1 MADEKKEPWLNY
13 LAFTTII
20 FAVAATLSTSKGGR
34 YSNRSLLAQEQAS
47 NKWSH
52 YQSKSIKQ
60 YLYETQLG
68 MLELEKNSLSATDI
82 HSLQAYDTKIS
93 DFKQAI
99 GRYEKEKDG
108 SMADAKELEAERDE
122 AQQHSKAF
130 GMAVIFLQISIL
142 MSSIGALI
150 KRKYLWY
157 LAMGAGLV
165 GLFYFVNGFLLF
177 A

>member
-20 FAVAATLSTSKGGR
+20 FAVAATLSTSKGGG

-47 NKWSH
+47 NKWSY

-68 MLELEKNSLSATDI
+68 MLELEKNRISPTDKPT
-82 HSLQAYDTKIS
+82 LQAYETRIS
-93 DFKQAI
+93 DFKQSI
-99 GRYEKEKDG
+99 NRYEKEKDDIK
-108 SMADAKELEAERDE
+108 AEAKKLETERDD
-122 AQQHSKAF
+122 AQLHSKAF

-142 MSSIGALI
+142 MSSIAALI

-157 LAMGAGLV
+157 MALGAGIA
-165 GLFYFVNGFLLF
+165 GLFYFANGFLLF
-177 A
+177 I